1 MRISFDLDDTL
12 ICYQPGVPREPS
24 LSWLWRIVVA
34 DEPLRLGA
42 RALLRELSR
51 LGHELNVYTT
61 SYRNPTRVRLWLR
74 GHGIRVR
81 EVINQD
87 IHDRRL
93 RVHPEDYPPSKNPR
107 AFGFHL
113 HIDDSEG
120 VGLEGKQ
127 YGFRV
132 VVVVSPDDPRWA
144 EKVLAA
150 VGYTP
155 RGQERSNP

>member
-12 ICYQPGVPREPS
+12 ICYQPHVPREPS
-24 LSWLWRIVVA
+24 LSWLWRLAVH

-42 RALLRELSR
+42 RALMRELVR

-61 SYRNPTRVRLWLR
+61 SYRSPMSVRLWLR

-81 EVINQD
+81 EVINQT

-93 RVHPEDYPPSKNPR
+93 RSHPDDHPPSKNPR

-113 HIDDSEG
+113 HFDDSEG
-120 VGLEGKQ
+120 VGIEGAQ

-132 VVVVSPDDPRWA
+132 VVLSPDDLRWV

-150 VGYTP
+150 VTDPSP
-155 RGQERSNP
+155 RAIPRRE